1 MRATFHI
8 FYNGESSKDVG
19 LSVVSRPTI
28 PVPKREHETIK
39 IEGRDG
45 ELHRDKGTYED
56 IEIKISFN
64 FVSKNPDVW
73 AQDLRKVKKWLHSGN
88 DERLILSDDPEY
100 YYKVKQAVMSDSE
113 RKVRRVG
120 SFEISFICE
129 AYMYRIDGQ
138 DEKEIGDYL
147 YNPYMK
153 AQPVYKIYGSGTI
166 TIEVN
171 GNQVTAEV
179 DGQLN
184 IDTKLGIC
192 YNAAN
197 EISNA
202 SLTGEYEGLYLE
214 EGDNTFNYTAGF
226 SVVLVPNWRE
236 L

>member
-8 FYNGESSKDVG
+8 FYNGESCKDVG
-19 LSVVSRPTI
+19 LSVVSRPAI
-28 PVPKREHETIK
+28 PIPEREHDIIK
-39 IEGRDG
+39 VEGRDG
-45 ELHRDKGTYED
+45 ELHKDKGTYKD

-73 AQDLRKVKKWLHSGN
+73 AQDLRKVKKWLCSRK

-100 YYKVKQAVMSDSE
+100 YYKVKQAVMSDTK
-113 RKVRRVG
+113 RKARRVG
-120 SFEISFICE
+120 SFEISFICD

-166 TIEVN
+166 TLEVN

-202 SLTGEYEGLYLE
+202 SLAGEYRGLYLE
-214 EGDNTFNYTAGF
+214 EGDNNFMYSEGF
-226 SVVLVPNWRE
+226 RIVLIPNWRE